1 MANNDPKGRQKK
13 GWKAFQADY
22 DFVFAQSDRGCTY
35 CLTLQQTAALLAM
48 TEYLS
53 WPTRWVSE
61 VGEID
66 RDLIASFT
74 DGLERA
80 LMAGCCDD
88 NMPIQ
93 YRWLADG
100 TLQRSLNG
108 GGTWVDA
115 PEFDPRNN
123 SPQSPPLPD
132 DETDQVRCDMAASVA
147 EAIKEQVGEQLTDDM
162 SRYTLDELLQDW
174 VTTYINFWDPFTAI
188 VTIAANQIFAL
199 VISALRAALTTEVYD
214 LLKCLVLEHM
224 PADGLWTPA
233 AAESLRASVS
243 ASISG
248 IAGQFLQHL
257 IYLMGAVGLTNLS
270 RSGFV
275 VGADCDDCEPPTC
288 TSSFNIF
295 CDVGEITDITEEYLE
310 VECAANPLTGG
321 YGVALSTGNADYC
334 CYVVAVTNA
343 AGTPISPLSA
353 YRACGEPVPECGEA
367 FGHANVYCQ
376 QTHTFTLY
384 DLSDG
389 YIVRIYLSDEPC
401 PP

>member
-199 VISALRAALTTEVYD
+199 VIAALRAALTDAVYD
-214 LLKCLVLEHM
+214 DLKCLVLESM

-233 AAESLRASVS
+233 AAETLRASVS
-243 ASISG
+243 AGISG

-257 IYLMGAVGLTNLS
+257 IFLMGAVGLTNLS

-275 VGADCDDCEPPTC
+275 TGADCDDCSDTCWDGWEPIIP
-288 TSSFNIF
+288 
-295 CDVGEITDITEEYLE
+295 
-310 VECAANPLTGG
+310 TGG
-321 YGVALSTGNADYC
+321 SFEWGIILSKTETQMVVTGTEVAPGLFRALISNVDNSNCVSWTASGIVGTTAAGACGVDNANMPSDSGLWFSPPILS
-334 CYVVAVTNA
+334 NA
-343 AGTPISPLSA
+343 AFFAENG
-353 YRACGEPVPECGEA
+353 
-367 FGHANVYCQ
+367 AN
-376 QTHTFTLY
+376 FTVTLTC
-384 DLSDG
+384 
-389 YIVRIYLSDEPC
+389 V
-401 PP
+401 

>member
-22 DFVFAQSDRGCTY
+22 DFVFAQSDRGCSY

-80 LMAGCCDD
+80 LMSGCCDD
-88 NMPIQ
+88 NTPIQ
-93 YRWLADG
+93 YRWLENG

-108 GGTWVDA
+108 GGTWIDA

-132 DETDQVRCDMAASVA
+132 DDTDQVRCDMAASVA
-147 EAIKEQVGEQLTDDM
+147 EAIKQQVGAQLTDDM

-199 VISALRAALTTEVYD
+199 VISALRAALTDEVYD
-214 LLKCLVLEHM
+214 LLKCLVLEQM
-224 PADGLWTPA
+224 PDDGLWTPG

-275 VGADCDDCEPPTC
+275 VGANCDDCIASCWEGYETIESEATPGILWGTIIELTETTMKIEAVEAAPGAWRIQFANISG
-288 TSSFNIF
+288 SSTAWHIAEIF
-295 CDVGEITDITEEYLE
+295 
-310 VECAANPLTGG
+310 TGG
-321 YGVALSTGNADYC
+321 IYGMRVGYPDPPHFVYDLGTDSVLPTVVNDGGLMAD
-334 CYVVAVTNA
+334 N
-343 AGTPISPLSA
+343 GP
-353 YRACGEPVPECGEA
+353 
-367 FGHANVYCQ
+367 
-376 QTHTFTLY
+376 FTLTFEC
-384 DLSDG
+384 
-389 YIVRIYLSDEPC
+389 I
-401 PP
+401 